1 MLIRLCTK
9 RSPTP
14 WSNLCKLH
22 GPQQPFLPRRQS
34 HVALARSFRPPCA
47 VQTRQSHSMV
57 QPDQSKLSTLALQA
71 KGTDF
76 QVQLNQSLSKLA
88 IKDLSVLLEAT
99 GQPLTGT
106 KPVLINRL
114 ATYLASIIRNIGDV
128 SKPPFT
134 TTTSCDTSIQQIKD
148 KILPQSIVSIDIG
161 VRNLAWVELSREGEI
176 LRWSIE
182 DMLVPAKLPG
192 PTTSPEDHSGLS
204 TSSSSP
210 SELALKSPLPKRAA
224 RSRKRDPAPPYDPRT
239 VAVRLDEVMR
249 TIMSSPTVQGVIIE
263 RQRFRT
269 GGMHAVLDVTF
280 KCGVIEGMI
289 HTWLAFWQHDW
300 NLKNQARLKQDR
312 PEENHTGMANDREA
326 VFIESVPPRAVAT
339 WWGIGAS
346 ARRSPIGAEPS
357 MEEEEETP
365 SPGKRLA
372 EEKKEYSAKKGQSR
386 AIVDAWINN
395 DTAARDLPTSL
406 KVKCSDALKEWYSQE
421 KKRDDLSDCL
431 LQAVAW
437 FEWKGRAIEEAVERF
452 RAA

>member
-1 MLIRLCTK
+1 MPIRLCTK
-9 RSPTP
+9 RLPPP
-14 WSNLCKLH
+14 WLDLCKLL
-22 GPQQPFLPRRQS
+22 GPQQPPLPCKTF
-34 HVALARSFRPPCA
+34 HVALARSFHPLRAPH
-47 VQTRQSHSMV
+47 TRLNHSV
-57 QPDQSKLSTLALQA
+57 AQPDHQELSTLALKP

-76 QVQLNQSLSKLA
+76 RLQLDKSLSKLA
-88 IKDLSVLLEAT
+88 IKDLTILLETT

-106 KPVLINRL
+106 KPILINRL
-114 ATYLASIIRNIGDV
+114 ATYLTSIIRKIESI
-128 SKPPFT
+128 SKPISEA
-134 TTTSCDTSIQQIKD
+134 TTSCDLSVQQIKA

-182 DMLVPAKLPG
+182 DMLIPAKLSDPA
-192 PTTSPEDHSGLS
+192 TSPKTQHADPTPSASE
-204 TSSSSP
+204 TSSVSP
-210 SELALKSPLPKRAA
+210 SSKRTSK
-224 RSRKRDPAPPYDPRT
+224 SRKRDPAPPYDPRT
-239 VAVRLDEVMR
+239 VAIRLDEVMR
-249 TIMSSPTVQGVIIE
+249 TIMNSGSVQGVIIE

-300 NLKNQARLKQDR
+300 NIKNQARLEPDQHEASRVK
-312 PEENHTGMANDREA
+312 DREA

-346 ARRSPIGAEPS
+346 SRRSPASSEPVLDDEKGS
-357 MEEEEETP
+357 AN
-365 SPGKRLA
+365 SGKRPP

-386 AIVDAWINN
+386 AIVDAWINH
-395 DTAARDLPTSL
+395 DTAVRDLPTCL
-406 KVKCSDALKEWYSQE
+406 KVKCNDALKDWYNQE

-437 FEWKGRAIEEAVERF
+437 FEWKGRAIEEAVEWF
-452 RAA
+452 REAPA

>member
-9 RSPTP
+9 RLPAR
-14 WSNLCKLH
+14 WLDLCKPH
-22 GPQQPFLPRRQS
+22 GPLQPFVPSRPS
-34 HVALARSFRPPCA
+34 HVVLARSFPPA
-47 VQTRQSHSMV
+47 RALHAWQNHSTAR
-57 QPDQSKLSTLALQA
+57 PDQQELSTLALQP

-76 QVQLNQSLSKLA
+76 RLQLDQSLNKLA
-88 IKDLSVLLEAT
+88 IKDLSILLEAT

-106 KPVLINRL
+106 KPILINRL
-114 ATYLASIIRNIGDV
+114 STYLASIIRKIEDV
-128 SKPPFT
+128 SKPSLT
-134 TTTSCDTSIQQIKD
+134 ATTSCDLSIQRIKD

-182 DMLVPAKLPG
+182 DMLVPAKFPG
-192 PTTSPEDHSGLS
+192 PTTSLTTQHDLP
-204 TSSSSP
+204 TP
-210 SELALKSPLPKRAA
+210 SASEPSLESPLPKRTSK
-224 RSRKRDPAPPYDPRT
+224 SRKRDPAPPYDPRT
-239 VAVRLDEVMR
+239 VAIRLDEVMR
-249 TIMSSPTVQGVIIE
+249 TIMSSGSVQGVIIE

-300 NLKNQARLKQDR
+300 NLKNQARSKQDR
-312 PEENHTGMANDREA
+312 QEASMTKGREA

-346 ARRSPIGAEPS
+346 SRRSPADVEPIL
-357 MEEEEETP
+357 EGEKGNP
-365 SPGKRLA
+365 SPGKRLP

-395 DTAARDLPTSL
+395 DTAARDLPTCL
-406 KVKCSDALKEWYSQE
+406 KVKCNNALREWYSQE

-437 FEWKGRAIEEAVERF
+437 FEWKGRAIEEALERF
-452 RAA
+452 RGI